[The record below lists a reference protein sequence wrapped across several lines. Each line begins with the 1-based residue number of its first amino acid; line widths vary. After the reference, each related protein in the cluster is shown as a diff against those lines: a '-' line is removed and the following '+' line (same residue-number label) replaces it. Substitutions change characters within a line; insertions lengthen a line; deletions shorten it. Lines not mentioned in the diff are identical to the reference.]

1 MARARLI
8 PLCGNI
14 FPCFRQDRYSSVQSM
29 HVIWCLANPTVND
42 LSSMGRGELSSA
54 VAQKGAQKPTSLRW
68 PLGETYQPWGP
79 MPTIEADL
87 VLSLLCVWKALFC
100 SVLGCVMFF
109 LQLRYQDAGG
119 RSV

>member
-8 PLCGNI
+8 TLCGNI
-14 FPCFRQDRYSSVQSM
+14 FPCFRQDGYSFVQSM
-29 HVIWCLANPTVND
+29 RVIWRLANPTVND
-42 LSSMGRGELSSA
+42 LSSMGRAELSSA
-54 VAQKGAQKPTSLRW
+54 VAQKGAQRPTSLPW
-68 PLGETYQPWGP
+68 PLGETYPSWGP

-87 VLSLLCVWKALFC
+87 VLSLLRVWKALFR
-100 SVLGCVMFF
+100 SVLGRVMFF